1 MKGEKRR
8 EVGKRGEKRGRKG
21 EGNGGRKG
29 EKRKGREGGSERL
42 KKLYLLVYCFNN
54 RNVSNREKSLK
65 VA

>member
-29 EKRKGREGGSERL
+29 EKRKGRKGVKDLKSYTYLYTVSTIGMFLIERR
-42 KKLYLLVYCFNN
+42 V
-54 RNVSNREKSLK
+54 
-65 VA
+65 